1 MKTKGL
7 ILFFFLFSSVSF
19 AQNFKAVSNG
29 VYNEST
35 PGLFQVGLRLESG
48 TIKQGDKIDVITPEG
63 KRYSFVVTRMR
74 SPYEDIKKADADMGT
89 FYVYLMGPKDAVFTK
104 NATFLPGGSKVS
116 ATDPSGSKSSFD
128 FTSTLDNKPWN
139 AISTGTGTFYKK
151 GLGKMYGSKPFLL
164 LSFRATAP
172 PDQRHLDIVLI
183 QDEIKPGK
191 YTLTNMEIL
200 LSGSPVGDK
209 NKEELFGYKYPQ
221 TSSGTVVLEITSY
234 KETGNGSAIIS
245 GKISGPL
252 KKVFGIGSRKLENG
266 VFTDVKIYVEK
277 ERH

>member
-1 MKTKGL
+1 MKTSTFILLFLL
-7 ILFFFLFSSVSF
+7 ISGVAF

-29 VYNEST
+29 VYNETT

-48 TIKQGDKIDVITPEG
+48 SIKQGDKIDVLTPEG
-63 KRYSFVVTRMR
+63 TRYSFTVTRMR
-74 SPYEDIKKADADMGT
+74 NPYEDIKKADAETGT
-89 FYVYLMGPKDAVFTK
+89 FYVYLLGPKDAVFTK
-104 NATFLPGGSKVS
+104 NASFLPGGSK
-116 ATDPSGSKSSFD
+116 APAADAGKNKSSFD

-139 AISTGTGTFYKK
+139 AISTGNGTYYKK
-151 GLGKMYGSKPFLL
+151 GLGKMYGGKPFLML
-164 LSFRATAP
+164 PFRATAP

-191 YTLTNMEIL
+191 YTLTSMEIL

-221 TSSGTVVLEITSY
+221 TNAGAVVLEITSY
-234 KETGNGSAIIS
+234 KETGNGTAVIS

>member
-1 MKTKGL
+1 MKTSTFILLFLL
-7 ILFFFLFSSVSF
+7 ISGVAF

-29 VYNEST
+29 VYNETT

-48 TIKQGDKIDVITPEG
+48 SIKQGDKIDVLTPEG
-63 KRYSFVVTRMR
+63 TRYSFTVTRMR
-74 SPYEDIKKADADMGT
+74 NPYEDIKKADVETGT
-89 FYVYLMGPKDAVFTK
+89 FYVFLQGPKDAVFTK
-104 NATFLPGGSKVS
+104 NASFLPGGGKV
-116 ATDPSGSKSSFD
+116 TDVPKNKSSFD

-139 AISTGTGTFYKK
+139 AISTGNGTYYKK
-151 GLGKMYGSKPFLL
+151 GLGKMYGGKPFLL
-164 LSFRATAP
+164 LPFRATAP

-191 YTLTNMEIL
+191 YTLTSMEIL

-221 TSSGTVVLEITSY
+221 TSAGSVVLEITSY
-234 KETGNGSAIIS
+234 KETGNGMAIIS